1 MKKFVSLIVLTIMMG
16 GNLFS
21 QDCLNDVYYTL
32 VNQNNPG
39 KAKNQFD
46 KKCMKG
52 NEGSA
57 AVWLMKGNVY
67 MMYYFNEMEIEKR
80 DTSYRM
86 SNPLVIIEAYE
97 AFSKALELNPEIKPM
112 SKLFTPIEG
121 QIKCA
126 NPIEM
131 LGHRY
136 RKEKDYDKAIEYF
149 IIAQNCYKIGHF
161 EKEKEKPLDKREKL
175 NDNIYIL
182 YTNINIYETYRLKK
196 DSLNYRTYLIAA
208 YQYNKL
214 DFDFVYEDRFA
225 LFLNDADTS
234 RLINLINRAYRN
246 IPDTLGKRFP
256 IQMLELKYRYITNQ
270 TDTLKVLALNL
281 INTIG
286 IEQKQIWNL
295 TDIMQYLVNINAED
309 EIQNTVD
316 QYLAKYEN
324 DIIMIKFKSRIYLK
338 KLLDINDE
346 KDRVV
351 LSRTMSNSD
360 KLKRQAEIVVEK
372 EVILEQVLLW
382 LNKANQIAPDDH
394 EVIRNLYRVKRQN
407 GIPIEPELE
416 QKFQD
421 IMSNTPK

>member
-1 MKKFVSLIVLTIMMG
+1 MKKFVSLIVLTIIMG

-67 MMYYFNEMEIEKR
+67 MMYYFKEMEIEKR

-86 SNPLVIIEAYE
+86 KDPLVIIEAYE

-136 RKEKDYDKAIEYF
+136 RKEENYDKALEYF
-149 IIAQNCYKIGHF
+149 IIAQNCYKIGL
-161 EKEKEKPLDKREKL
+161 KKDEKP
-175 NDNIYIL
+175 NDNIYIF

-208 YQYNKL
+208 YQYTKL

-225 LFLNDADTS
+225 LYLNDKDTS

-256 IQMLELKYRYITNQ
+256 IQMLELKYRYLTNQ

-286 IEQKQIWNL
+286 IEEKQKWNL

-309 EIQNTVD
+309 EIQNTVN

-324 DIIMIKFKSRIYLK
+324 DIHMIKFKSRIYLK
-338 KLLDINDE
+338 DFIDLDDE
-346 KDRVV
+346 QEKVRV
-351 LSRTMSNSD
+351 SNMSNSD
-360 KLKRQAEIVVEK
+360 KIKRQNEIVLEK
-372 EVILEQVLLW
+372 KKVLAEALVW
-382 LNKANQIAPDDH
+382 YEKAYQIAPDDQ
-394 EVIRNLYRVKRQN
+394 EVIRNLYRVKKQN
-407 GIPIEPELE
+407 FVPVEPELE

-421 IMSNTPK
+421 IMTNTPK